1 MTIHA
6 ETNSASPPP
15 IVVRAVEGNRRFRA
29 VFDAITDAMIVIDAR
44 GVIEMFNPAAERIFG
59 YTAEQASGCNVS
71 MLMPEP
77 YRREHDGYLER
88 YLKTGEAKIIG
99 LGRELVARREDGS
112 VFPIDL
118 TVTETRFGEERK
130 FVGIVRDITQRKA
143 AQNLIAEQSRALLEL
158 STPVIRAWDEVVLLP
173 LIGVI
178 DSARAQQIIEN
189 LLEAIVKTESR
200 VAIID
205 VTGVPIMDTMVA
217 QHLIKTVSAAKMLG
231 TEVIL
236 TGISPDIAL
245 TLVKLGVDFGG
256 IRTCAS
262 LRTSVEEALELVG
275 KEIRNKAS

>member
-1 MTIHA
+1 MTIHT
-6 ETNSASPPP
+6 ETNSASTPPV
-15 IVVRAVEGNRRFRA
+15 VVRAVEGNRRFRA

-59 YTAEQASGCNVS
+59 YTAEQAIGCNVS

-77 YRREHDGYLER
+77 HRGEHDGYLER

-99 LGRELVARREDGS
+99 RGRELVARREDGS

-118 TVTETRFGEERK
+118 TVTETHFGEERR
-130 FVGIVRDITQRKA
+130 FVGIVRDITERKA
-143 AQNLIAEQSRALLEL
+143 AQNLIAEQGRALLEL
-158 STPVIRAWDEVVLLP
+158 STPVVRAWDEVVLLP

-178 DSARAQQIIEN
+178 DTARAQQIIEN

-217 QHLIKTVSAAKMLG
+217 QHLIKTVGAAKMLG
-231 TEVIL
+231 TEVIV

-245 TLVKLGVDFGG
+245 TLVKLNVDFGG

-262 LRTSVEEALELVG
+262 LHRSVEEAFELVG